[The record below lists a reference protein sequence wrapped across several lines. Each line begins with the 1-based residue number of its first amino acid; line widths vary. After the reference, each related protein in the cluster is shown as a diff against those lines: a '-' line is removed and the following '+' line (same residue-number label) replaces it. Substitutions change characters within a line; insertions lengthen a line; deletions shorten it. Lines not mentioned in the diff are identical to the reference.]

1 MSSLASGSRNSQNN
15 QPLSLQELEQ
25 RDRFIHRHIG
35 PSEQDIAEML
45 QTLGMSSLDELI
57 DKAVPDSI
65 RMSGELEL
73 PESRNFKIDVPV
85 KIPEPSLF
93 DVAGIFEQVSK
104 LISLNLI
111 TSK

>member
-65 RMSGELEL
+65 RMS
-73 PESRNFKIDVPV
+73 
-85 KIPEPSLF
+85 
-93 DVAGIFEQVSK
+93 A
-104 LISLNLI
+104 NLSCRRAVLKQKCSTNYANSQSVI
-111 TSK
+111 QWQNL